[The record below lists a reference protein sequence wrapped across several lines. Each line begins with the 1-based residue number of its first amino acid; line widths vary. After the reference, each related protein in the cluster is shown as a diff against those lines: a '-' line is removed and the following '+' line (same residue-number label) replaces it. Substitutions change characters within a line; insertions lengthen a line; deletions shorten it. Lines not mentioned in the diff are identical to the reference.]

1 MHKRRVSENP
11 PIKNRF
17 GLLASPYPS
26 IIALRALRILPKAVD
41 RRKRDN
47 TLYLSAVCA
56 IMWDIMVTLLSKHI
70 DGGVS
75 MDWTVILGAVIS
87 GTVSLIVCIITQ
99 FAQNKVTRALLEYR
113 LTELE
118 KKVDKHNNLVER
130 MYRAEE
136 NIAVLTE
143 RMDDSK

>member
-1 MHKRRVSENP
+1 
-11 PIKNRF
+11 
-17 GLLASPYPS
+17 
-26 IIALRALRILPKAVD
+26 
-41 RRKRDN
+41 
-47 TLYLSAVCA
+47 
-56 IMWDIMVTLLSKHI
+56 
-70 DGGVS
+70 
-75 MDWTVILGAVIS
+75 MDWTVILGALIS

-130 MYRAEE
+130 MYKAEE

-143 RMDDSK
+143 KMEG

>member
-1 MHKRRVSENP
+1 
-11 PIKNRF
+11 
-17 GLLASPYPS
+17 
-26 IIALRALRILPKAVD
+26 
-41 RRKRDN
+41 
-47 TLYLSAVCA
+47 
-56 IMWDIMVTLLSKHI
+56 
-70 DGGVS
+70 

-136 NIAVLTE
+136 NIAVLSE

>member
-1 MHKRRVSENP
+1 
-11 PIKNRF
+11 
-17 GLLASPYPS
+17 
-26 IIALRALRILPKAVD
+26 
-41 RRKRDN
+41 
-47 TLYLSAVCA
+47 
-56 IMWDIMVTLLSKHI
+56 
-70 DGGVS
+70 

-118 KKVDKHNNLVER
+118 KKVDRHNNLVDR

-136 NIAVLTE
+136 KIAVLTE

>member
-1 MHKRRVSENP
+1 
-11 PIKNRF
+11 
-17 GLLASPYPS
+17 
-26 IIALRALRILPKAVD
+26 
-41 RRKRDN
+41 
-47 TLYLSAVCA
+47 
-56 IMWDIMVTLLSKHI
+56 
-70 DGGVS
+70 
-75 MDWTVILGAVIS
+75 MDWTVILGAAIS

>member
-1 MHKRRVSENP
+1 
-11 PIKNRF
+11 
-17 GLLASPYPS
+17 
-26 IIALRALRILPKAVD
+26 
-41 RRKRDN
+41 
-47 TLYLSAVCA
+47 
-56 IMWDIMVTLLSKHI
+56 
-70 DGGVS
+70 
-75 MDWTVILGAVIS
+75 MDWTVILGALIS

-118 KKVDKHNNLVER
+118 KKVDRHNNLVDR

>member
-1 MHKRRVSENP
+1 
-11 PIKNRF
+11 
-17 GLLASPYPS
+17 
-26 IIALRALRILPKAVD
+26 
-41 RRKRDN
+41 
-47 TLYLSAVCA
+47 
-56 IMWDIMVTLLSKHI
+56 
-70 DGGVS
+70 
-75 MDWTVILGAVIS
+75 MDWTVIVGALIS

-99 FAQNKVTRALLEYR
+99 MAQNKVTRALLEYR

>member
-1 MHKRRVSENP
+1 
-11 PIKNRF
+11 
-17 GLLASPYPS
+17 
-26 IIALRALRILPKAVD
+26 
-41 RRKRDN
+41 
-47 TLYLSAVCA
+47 
-56 IMWDIMVTLLSKHI
+56 
-70 DGGVS
+70 
-75 MDWTVILGAVIS
+75 MDWTVILGALIS
-87 GTVSLIVCIITQ
+87 GAVSLTVCIITQ
-99 FAQNKVTRALLEYR
+99 TAQNKVTRALFEYR

>member
-1 MHKRRVSENP
+1 
-11 PIKNRF
+11 
-17 GLLASPYPS
+17 
-26 IIALRALRILPKAVD
+26 
-41 RRKRDN
+41 
-47 TLYLSAVCA
+47 
-56 IMWDIMVTLLSKHI
+56 
-70 DGGVS
+70 
-75 MDWTVILGAVIS
+75 MDWTVIIGALIS
-87 GTVSLIVCIITQ
+87 GTVSLVVCLITQ

>member
-1 MHKRRVSENP
+1 
-11 PIKNRF
+11 
-17 GLLASPYPS
+17 
-26 IIALRALRILPKAVD
+26 
-41 RRKRDN
+41 
-47 TLYLSAVCA
+47 
-56 IMWDIMVTLLSKHI
+56 
-70 DGGVS
+70 
-75 MDWTVILGAVIS
+75 MDWTVILGALIS

-130 MYRAEE
+130 MYRVEE

>member
-1 MHKRRVSENP
+1 
-11 PIKNRF
+11 
-17 GLLASPYPS
+17 
-26 IIALRALRILPKAVD
+26 
-41 RRKRDN
+41 
-47 TLYLSAVCA
+47 
-56 IMWDIMVTLLSKHI
+56 
-70 DGGVS
+70 
-75 MDWTVILGAVIS
+75 MDWTVILGALIS

>member
-1 MHKRRVSENP
+1 
-11 PIKNRF
+11 
-17 GLLASPYPS
+17 
-26 IIALRALRILPKAVD
+26 
-41 RRKRDN
+41 
-47 TLYLSAVCA
+47 
-56 IMWDIMVTLLSKHI
+56 
-70 DGGVS
+70 

-130 MYRAEE
+130 MYHAEE

>member
-1 MHKRRVSENP
+1 
-11 PIKNRF
+11 
-17 GLLASPYPS
+17 
-26 IIALRALRILPKAVD
+26 
-41 RRKRDN
+41 
-47 TLYLSAVCA
+47 
-56 IMWDIMVTLLSKHI
+56 
-70 DGGVS
+70 

-136 NIAVLTE
+136 NIAILTE

>member
-1 MHKRRVSENP
+1 
-11 PIKNRF
+11 
-17 GLLASPYPS
+17 
-26 IIALRALRILPKAVD
+26 
-41 RRKRDN
+41 
-47 TLYLSAVCA
+47 
-56 IMWDIMVTLLSKHI
+56 
-70 DGGVS
+70 

>member
-1 MHKRRVSENP
+1 
-11 PIKNRF
+11 
-17 GLLASPYPS
+17 
-26 IIALRALRILPKAVD
+26 
-41 RRKRDN
+41 
-47 TLYLSAVCA
+47 
-56 IMWDIMVTLLSKHI
+56 
-70 DGGVS
+70 

-118 KKVDKHNNLVER
+118 KKVDRHNNLVDR

>member
-1 MHKRRVSENP
+1 MVSPAPPSKKAIRVKS
-11 PIKNRF
+11 K
-17 GLLASPYPS
+17 Y
-26 IIALRALRILPKAVD
+26 KTD
-41 RRKRDN
+41 Y
-47 TLYLSAVCA
+47 LYL
-56 IMWDIMVTLLSKHI
+56 
-70 DGGVS
+70 DGGVN

-143 RMDDSK
+143 RMDDSKSVLSKKAAMASGTVPWQEPSQP